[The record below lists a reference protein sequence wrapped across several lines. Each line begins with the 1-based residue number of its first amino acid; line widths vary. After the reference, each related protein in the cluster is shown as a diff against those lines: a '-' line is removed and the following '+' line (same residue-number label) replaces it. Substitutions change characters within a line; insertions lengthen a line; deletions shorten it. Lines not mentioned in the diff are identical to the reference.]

1 MRGQQIARWATDPDK
16 KGEEVTEQA
25 AGLSEELMIHLNLS
39 EIKARGLWCGRVGVR
54 EQRGRQGGK
63 ILGNRLKLKL
73 PIISTKP
80 RIWDAETDGVMRM
93 EK

>member
-1 MRGQQIARWATDPDK
+1 MRGQQIARWATHPDK

-54 EQRGRQGGK
+54 EQRGRPGAILWQSAEQAVTGK
-63 ILGNRLKLKL
+63 AKQAALSPGR
-73 PIISTKP
+73 
-80 RIWDAETDGVMRM
+80 
-93 EK
+93 